1 MDEVAAAA
9 AAVPE
14 EDLLPT
20 TERERQQALGRLIA
34 IAEVSP
40 RAAILE
46 AWLEVERQLARLS
59 TTRPK
64 GAELEEPAG
73 VTVAGLAAIRGRETA
88 AKPEL
93 SEVGDHLARRPLAG
107 LDRAVQVA
115 LEVD

>member
-9 AAVPE
+9 AAAPE

-46 AWLEVERQLARLS
+46 AWLEVERQLARQHGPKEPNWRS
-59 TTRPK
+59 RP
-64 GAELEEPAG
+64 ASRWL
-73 VTVAGLAAIRGRETA
+73 V
-88 AKPEL
+88 
-93 SEVGDHLARRPLAG
+93 
-107 LDRAVQVA
+107 
-115 LEVD
+115 

>member
-40 RAAILE
+40 
-46 AWLEVERQLARLS
+46 
-59 TTRPK
+59 
-64 GAELEEPAG
+64 
-73 VTVAGLAAIRGRETA
+73 
-88 AKPEL
+88 
-93 SEVGDHLARRPLAG
+93 
-107 LDRAVQVA
+107 
-115 LEVD
+115 